1 MTPISQVV
9 VLLSAAVIA
18 VPLLKRIG
26 LASVMG
32 YLVAGVAIGP
42 WGLALLGDPE
52 TIMHTTEFG
61 VVLLLFIIGLELQ
74 PARLWVLRR
83 VVFGLGGAQVALTT
97 IAIALI
103 AWVLGLA
110 PLPALITGL
119 ALSMSSTAFVLQ
131 MLAEKKQLT
140 TRFWARRIC
149 GSAISGSGCHSAV
162 GDFPTAVADGRG
174 ESASAGLGVD
184 CCGGCCRSQR
194 TAGAALLAAA
204 CGENRQP

>member
-18 VPLLKRIG
+18 VPLLKHFG

-42 WGLALLGDPE
+42 WGLSLLGDPE
-52 TIMHTTEFG
+52 TVMHTTEFG

-97 IAIALI
+97 IAIALTSW
-103 AWVLGLA
+103 AFGLA

-131 MLAEKKQLT
+131 MLAE
-140 TRFWARRIC
+140 
-149 GSAISGSGCHSAV
+149 SS
-162 GDFPTAVADGRG
+162 
-174 ESASAGLGVD
+174 
-184 CCGGCCRSQR
+184 
-194 TAGAALLAAA
+194 
-204 CGENRQP
+204 